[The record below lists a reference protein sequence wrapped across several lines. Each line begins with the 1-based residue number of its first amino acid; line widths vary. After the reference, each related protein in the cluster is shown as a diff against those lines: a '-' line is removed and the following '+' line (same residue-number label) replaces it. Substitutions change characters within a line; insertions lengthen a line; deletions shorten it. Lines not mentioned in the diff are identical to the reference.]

1 MAMPPTEFTEIIK
14 FRFGAPVVASDGA
27 SGVVDHVIVD
37 PSTRTVTHV
46 GITLTRYFGAAHSLP
61 VAFVKDARAKQVEL
75 TIPREEIAH
84 KAQTMPDGFARL
96 STATM
101 VDGGGKRIGR
111 LVQISVVHA
120 TLAIR
125 RLVVARGLS
134 REEVLVPVDAATQ
147 LDSKH
152 IAAQLD
158 EAQMKQL
165 IAYRPDSDLLRE
177 VADALYNYPRLRVD
191 LRGIEAR
198 AVDGEIW
205 LRGHVSSD
213 LNSRL
218 AVDQLVGI
226 KGIAQVH
233 NELVADTDLAAAVA
247 AALARDPRTQRQHI
261 GVYPTLGN
269 VRLGG
274 AVTTP
279 EARSAAT
286 QVAGAV
292 PGVARVENELVV
304 RTDADVVPVFAGITG
319 QEDRVPG
326 GA

>member
-27 SGVVDHVIVD
+27 SGVVEHVIVD
-37 PSTRTVTHV
+37 PGTRTVTHV
-46 GITLTRYFGAAHSLP
+46 GIKLTRYFGSAHSIP
-61 VAFVKDARAKQVEL
+61 VELVKDARVEQVEL
-75 TIPREEIAH
+75 SIPREEIAH
-84 KAQTMPDGFARL
+84 KAQAMPDGFARL
-96 STATM
+96 SEATT
-101 VDGGGKRIGR
+101 VDGGGKRLGR
-111 LVQISVVHA
+111 LVQISVIHA
-120 TLAIR
+120 TLAMR

-134 REEVLVPVDAATQ
+134 REEVLVPVDATTHV
-147 LDSKH
+147 DGKH
-152 IAAQLD
+152 IAVQLD

-165 IAYRPDSDLLRE
+165 IAYRPDADLLRE

-191 LRGIEAR
+191 LPGIEAR

-226 KGIAQVH
+226 KGIVQVH
-233 NELVADTDLAAAVA
+233 NELVTDTDLAAAVA

-261 GVYPTLGN
+261 GVYPTLGD

-274 AVTTP
+274 VVRTP
-279 EARSAAT
+279 EARAAAT
-286 QVAGAV
+286 QVAEAV
-292 PGVARVENELVV
+292 PGVARVENELAV
-304 RTDADVVPVFAGITG
+304 RADADVVPIFSGITG
-319 QEDRVPG
+319 KDDQVPG